1 MSNRETPTP
10 TDLAAAKLM
19 DNGWT
24 IKLWKNPL
32 GNYTSQANSRRQT
45 IITDHFTA
53 GESIQALADKVF
65 GCGFYGS
72 KEA

>member
-10 TDLAAAKLM
+10 TDF
-19 DNGWT
+19 
-24 IKLWKNPL
+24 PL
-32 GNYTSQANSRRQT
+32 GNYTSQATSRRQK